1 MYTVGSAQIIKDI
14 DEVSPFH
21 EGLSA
26 IKKADQWA
34 FINNKGVKVIDFRND
49 LVTSKTEET
58 SKSYP
63 VFRDERCLIR
73 KLIDGVYYFGYIDNN
88 GKEIIT
94 PQYLNATNFKSGYA
108 IVIVL
113 EKEVIGFNESLGKNV
128 VSYTLKEY
136 IIDTSG
142 ITVKHLDNARNYVK
156 SKYKDNK
163 LPSFYSKF
171 IGPHLI
177 AVQTTDALKYN
188 IYKF

>member
-73 KLIDGVYYFGYIDNN
+73 KLIDGVYHFGYIDNN